1 MLEQLIATATSDDT
15 ADDSTTA
22 ILDAALAEFT
32 EFGIRR
38 TSIAEVAKRA
48 GVHRATVY
56 RRYPTKD
63 ELVSAALLRW
73 AGGFFAAVADAV
85 AHLPTVEERLVEGFT
100 VCHRTIRD
108 DPFAARMLSSEP
120 EVTLP
125 FLTINGGPIIAAVR
139 DFLVAQRRAAGDDRH
154 DITETAEIGAR
165 LGLSLLLT
173 PESSFDL
180 QTDEQRRDFAR
191 RHITGTPPAAT
202 RD

>member
-1 MLEQLIATATSDDT
+1 MLEHLIGAATSDD

-48 GVHRATVY
+48 RVHRATVY

-63 ELVSAALLRW
+63 ELVTAALLRW
-73 AGGFFAAVADAV
+73 ASGFFGAVADAV
-85 AHLPTVEERLVEGFT
+85 AHLPTVEDRLVEGFT

-108 DPFAARMLSSEP
+108 DPFAARMLNSEP
-120 EVTLP
+120 DVTLP
-125 FLTINGGPIIAAVR
+125 FLTVDGGRIIAAVR
-139 DFLVAQRRAAGDDRH
+139 DFLVANARAAGDDRH

-173 PESSFDL
+173 PQSTFKLD
-180 QTDEQRRDFAR
+180 TDDQRRDFAR
-191 RHITGTPPAAT
+191 RYITGTVSSAA
-202 RD
+202 